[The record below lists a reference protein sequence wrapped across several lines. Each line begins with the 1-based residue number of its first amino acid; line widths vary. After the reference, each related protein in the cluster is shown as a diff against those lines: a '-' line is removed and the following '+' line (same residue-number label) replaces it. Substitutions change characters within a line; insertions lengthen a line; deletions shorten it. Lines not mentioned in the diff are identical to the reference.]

1 MPKNFQQ
8 YSITDFVGDDDFLKH
23 QLHPTAESSQFW
35 ADWQLQNSSQKLVF
49 LEAQRL
55 FEAVRLGLSEY
66 ARTYLSLEAE
76 AQLLARIQLTNQSND
91 LLEKPIVSI
100 WNNKWKISAI
110 AASVLLMLG
119 IFFWKSKTNY
129 ISPYHQQIALL
140 KKSVVEKNNA
150 TSKPQLIH
158 LSDGSAVS
166 LSAKSRLSYS
176 ENFGVENRIIYLEG
190 EATFDVAK
198 NPSKPFY
205 VYANELI
212 TKVLGTKFT
221 VTAYEKGK
229 DVVVSVQHGQVS
241 VYQNEKSE
249 KNSLKG
255 VLLLP
260 NQQVVFARQS
270 EQFNKTIIREPQ
282 IVALNNKEIISFDFD
297 ETPVSEVFERL
308 KKAYNIDI
316 IYDNEVLKEC
326 QLTASIT
333 DESLFQKLDII
344 TKSIGANYEMVEGQI
359 VITSKGCK

>member
-1 MPKNFQQ
+1 MQKNFQQ
-8 YSITDFVGDDDFLKH
+8 YSIIDFVGDDDFLKH
-23 QLHPTAESSQFW
+23 HLHPTSESSQFW
-35 ADWQLQNSSQKLVF
+35 EDWQLQNPSKKSVF

-66 ARTYLSLEAE
+66 ARTYLSPEAE
-76 AQLLARIQLTNQSND
+76 ANLLARIRLTNESNN
-91 LLEKPIVSI
+91 LFEKPIVSI
-100 WNNKWKISAI
+100 WRNKWTVSAA
-110 AASVLLMLG
+110 AASVLLLLG
-119 IFFWKSKTNY
+119 VFFWKLQTDPV
-129 ISPYHQQIALL
+129 SPYYQQIALL
-140 KKSVVEKNNA
+140 NKSVIEKNNVDF
-150 TSKPQLIH
+150 KPQLIH
-158 LSDGSAVS
+158 LLDGTAVL

-176 ENFGVENRIIYLEG
+176 ENFGSENRIVYLDG

-198 NPSKPFY
+198 DPSKPFY

-212 TKVLGTKFT
+212 TKVLGTKFKI
-221 VTAYEKGK
+221 TAYEKGK
-229 DVVVSVQHGQVS
+229 DVVVTVQHGQVS
-241 VYQNEKSE
+241 VYRNEKSE

-282 IVALNNKEIISFDFD
+282 IVALNNKEIINFDFD
-297 ETPVSEVFERL
+297 ETPVYEVFERL

-316 IYDNEVLKEC
+316 IYNSEILKDC
-326 QLTASIT
+326 QLTASLT

-344 TKSIGANYEMVEGQI
+344 TKSIGASYETVEGQI